1 MTKKYR
7 NSTNRKYT
15 KRRFKSLWKSSGN
28 KKFNARIWVKTRR
41 CSKKLGKSRSA
52 IANSVRILNLDPRVL
67 EFAKEGKLTEGHCKS
82 LLPITD
88 PERQYKTA
96 VQW

>member
-28 KKFNARIWVKTRR
+28 KNLMQEYGLRQEDVAKTW
-41 CSKKLGKSRSA
+41 KSRSA

-67 EFAKEGKLTEGHCKS
+67 EFAKEGNLQKATVNHCF
-82 LLPITD
+82 
-88 PERQYKTA
+88 Q
-96 VQW
+96 